1 MIPKLELASEDASI
15 AGTALPPTVGSRWQ
29 SLET

>member
-15 AGTALPPTVGSRWQ
+15 AGTALPPTGIPLAIS
-29 SLET
+29 